1 MDKMYP
7 ITIKV
12 ISQKGTC
19 VAGHKVG
26 DEFKC
31 AGVTP
36 EGLCVYAFD
45 SMFSFL
51 STLMFG
57 GEFFWSDDKDAVEV
71 ACPDADNPVVF
82 ELRREKP
89 DK

>member
-1 MDKMYP
+1 MDKMYL

-36 EGLCVYAFD
+36 EGLCV
-45 SMFSFL
+45 
-51 STLMFG
+51 
-57 GEFFWSDDKDAVEV
+57 
-71 ACPDADNPVVF
+71 
-82 ELRREKP
+82 RI
-89 DK
+89 